1 MTTFEKMSSRY
12 PRLKQYL
19 ECKELAIKELLNDR
33 FSILNRRDHH
43 LQIIQKQLDG
53 NKEFLLLLG
62 HVVDESCEGPVY
74 FVESEKDGD
83 PI

>member
-33 FSILNRRDHH
+33 CSILNRRDFH
-43 LQIIQKQLDG
+43 LQGIKKELDS
-53 NKEFLLLLG
+53 NREILLFLG

-74 FVESEKDGD
+74 FVESDKDGD